1 MIRTI
6 ITGLAC
12 LALTGCGAVYSSS
25 SVPRDAPGVRVLSL
39 TADSVL
45 TANTT
50 PYVPRALPAVFE
62 ANAGAGSGLGAPGA
76 VPPAALSRPVRPGP
90 LALDAPPAVR
100 SGSYAIG
107 IGDVL
112 LLATRSDGST
122 AAELSGLLAAA
133 NRRQGYTVR
142 SDGAIAIP
150 DIGRVPVAGLTLEGA
165 EDALFQALVANNID
179 PTFSLEVA
187 EFNSGRVSVGGAVAN
202 PTVVPVALTELTLD
216 AALAGAGGVSTGNL
230 DFALIRIYRNG
241 RLYRIPIA
249 DYLSRPALQKTVLIA
264 GDSVF
269 VGEEFDLDRAQA
281 YFSEQIQRAGLQAA
295 QRSQALAELTT
306 EVGLRRAALDETRGN
321 FQDRLA
327 LDAVERDYV
336 YLTGEVRMPSRF
348 PLPFGRQATLA
359 DALFESGG
367 FESKTANPG
376 QIYVLRAAVDS
387 AEPGAV
393 IAWHLDA
400 RNAVMFTVATR
411 MQMRPGDV
419 IFVAEQPITR
429 WNRSI
434 SQLVPQVIAAG
445 NAAN

>member
-1 MIRTI
+1 MIRTM

-90 LALDAPPAVR
+90 LALDAPPAVQ
-100 SGSYAIG
+100 SGPYEIG

-142 SDGAIAIP
+142 GDGAIAIP

-216 AALAGAGGVSTGNL
+216 AALAGPG
-230 DFALIRIYRNG
+230 
-241 RLYRIPIA
+241 
-249 DYLSRPALQKTVLIA
+249 
-264 GDSVF
+264 
-269 VGEEFDLDRAQA
+269 A
-281 YFSEQIQRAGLQAA
+281 Y
-295 QRSQALAELTT
+295 
-306 EVGLRRAALDETRGN
+306 RRAT
-321 FQDRLA
+321 
-327 LDAVERDYV
+327 
-336 YLTGEVRMPSRF
+336 
-348 PLPFGRQATLA
+348 
-359 DALFESGG
+359 
-367 FESKTANPG
+367 
-376 QIYVLRAAVDS
+376 
-387 AEPGAV
+387 
-393 IAWHLDA
+393 
-400 RNAVMFTVATR
+400 
-411 MQMRPGDV
+411 
-419 IFVAEQPITR
+419 
-429 WNRSI
+429 SI
-434 SQLVPQVIAAG
+434 SR
-445 NAAN
+445 